1 MFGQHVGFQVR
12 TKCSTTVSLPIDGIM
27 GLGCRIP
34 GIDRN
39 LLKLTRAHS
48 LLSGVLPTLYMEAL
62 LTFESLIVVAKVHL

>member
-1 MFGQHVGFQVR
+1 MLQF
-12 TKCSTTVSLPIDGIM
+12 GIM

-48 LLSGVLPTLYMEAL
+48 LVSGVLPTLYMEAL